1 MPKELQ
7 QRVLL
12 IGVAG
17 ALVLRGVFIALG
29 AVLISSFSWTFLL
42 FGGILL
48 FYQQLDSVTLALLL
62 TAFIGYT
69 AWVLNAVWR
78 NAGNVREPIYGEIA
92 RFLTVAWSINAVLV
106 SLFLLLAHLQPFGHD
121 LPF

>member
-1 MPKELQ
+1 MHTHKILARLDVPGTRPLWQVFWLQ
-7 QRVLL
+7 
-12 IGVAG
+12 GVI
-17 ALVLRGVFIALG
+17 L
-29 AVLISSFSWTFLL
+29 SHLL
-42 FGGILL
+42 FGAILML
-48 FYQQLDSVTLALLL
+48 YQHLDSISLAILL
-62 TAFIGYT
+62 TAFVGYT

-106 SLFLLLAHLQPFGHD
+106 STFLLLAHLQPIGHG

>member
-1 MPKELQ
+1 MHTDKLLSRLDTPGSSPLWQVFWLQ
-7 QRVLL
+7 GVLL
-12 IGVAG
+12 
-17 ALVLRGVFIALG
+17 
-29 AVLISSFSWTFLL
+29 SHLL

-78 NAGNVREPIYGEIA
+78 NAGNVRESIYGEIA

>member
-1 MPKELQ
+1 MHTEKLLSRLDTPGSSPLWKVFWLQ
-7 QRVLL
+7 GVLL
-12 IGVAG
+12 
-17 ALVLRGVFIALG
+17 
-29 AVLISSFSWTFLL
+29 SHLL

-106 SLFLLLAHLQPFGHD
+106 SLFMLLAHLQPFGHD

>member
-1 MPKELQ
+1 MEGFFSVINDGL
-7 QRVLL
+7 VA
-12 IGVAG
+12 IDDFIWGVP
-17 ALVLRGVFIALG
+17 LM
-29 AVLISSFSWTFLL
+29 VLIL